1 MASMKSEAVD
11 ITIAAVGSK
20 TTYIGAGVT
29 GLGWFLS
36 NEFFGLVGVLIGV
49 IGLTVNIYFKH
60 HANRRA
66 KIEHEARMARLL
78 RGQHTDTDI
87 GSLELDE

>member
-1 MASMKSEAVD
+1 MKNEAID
-11 ITIAAVGSK
+11 ITIAAAGSK
-20 TTYIGAGVT
+20 TTYVGAGVT

-49 IGLTVNIYFKH
+49 IGLTVNIYFKI
-60 HANRRA
+60 HASRRA
-66 KIEHEARMARLL
+66 KIEHELRVERL
-78 RGQHTDTDI
+78 RKRRSADTDI

>member
-1 MASMKSEAVD
+1 MAAMKSEAID
-11 ITIAAVGSK
+11 ITIAAAGSK

-78 RGQHTDTDI
+78 RGHRSDTDM
-87 GSLELDE
+87 GGLELDE

>member
-1 MASMKSEAVD
+1 MKNEAVD
-11 ITIAAVGSK
+11 LTIAAAGSK

-36 NEFFGLVGVLIGV
+36 NEFFGLVGVMIGV
-49 IGLTVNIYFKH
+49 IGLTVNVYFKL

-66 KIEHEARMARLL
+66 NLEHEARMALL
-78 RGQHTDTDI
+78 RRGMHSDTGI
-87 GSLELDE
+87 GGLEMDE

>member
-1 MASMKSEAVD
+1 MKSEAID
-11 ITIAAVGSK
+11 ITIAAAGSK
-20 TTYIGAGVT
+20 TTYVGAGVT

-36 NEFFGLVGVLIGV
+36 NEFFGLVGVLIGI

-78 RGQHTDTDI
+78 RGQHTDT
-87 GSLELDE
+87 GLGGLEMDE

>member
-1 MASMKSEAVD
+1 MKSEAID
-11 ITIAAVGSK
+11 ITIAAAGSK
-20 TTYIGAGVT
+20 TTYVGAGVT

-66 KIEHEARMARLL
+66 KIEHELRVERL
-78 RGQHTDTDI
+78 RKRRSTDTDI

>member
-1 MASMKSEAVD
+1 MKNEAID
-11 ITIAAVGSK
+11 ITIAAAGSK

-66 KIEHEARMARLL
+66 KIEHELRVERL
-78 RGQHTDTDI
+78 RKRRSTDTDL

>member
-1 MASMKSEAVD
+1 MAAMKAETLD

-20 TTYIGAGVT
+20 TTYVGAGVT
-29 GLGWFLS
+29 SLGWFLS
-36 NEFFGLVGVLIGV
+36 NEFFGLVGVLIGIV
-49 IGLTVNIYFKH
+49 GLSVNIYFRL

-66 KIEHEARMARLL
+66 NIEHQARMARLL
-78 RGQHTDTDI
+78 RGHSSDTDI

>member
-1 MASMKSEAVD
+1 MKNEAVD
-11 ITIAAVGSK
+11 LTIAAAGSK

-49 IGLTVNIYFKH
+49 IGLSVNIYFKW
-60 HANRRA
+60 HANKRA
-66 KIEHEARMARLL
+66 KIEHEARMARL
-78 RGQHTDTDI
+78 RRWQHTDTGI
-87 GSLELDE
+87 GGLELDE

>member
-1 MASMKSEAVD
+1 MKSEAVD

-36 NEFFGLVGVLIGV
+36 NEFFGLVGLLIGV
-49 IGLTVNIYFKH
+49 IGLSVNIYFKL
-60 HANRRA
+60 HANRRS
-66 KIEHEARMARLL
+66 KIEHELRVERL
-78 RGQHTDTDI
+78 RKRRSADTDI
-87 GSLELDE
+87 GDLELDE